1 MSVGGICNST
11 IDWFNQSA
19 CVSEQSQSE
28 RRAGGPY
35 LAVNPTRDT
44 RSKSNSSNTPPA
56 VDAVNLMRVAHTYRQ
71 AEIHTWL
78 CMHTTSKL

>member
-1 MSVGGICNST
+1 MSVGGICNT
-11 IDWFNQSA
+11 IDWFNQTS

-44 RSKSNSSNTPPA
+44 RSKSNSSNTPP
-56 VDAVNLMRVAHTYRQ
+56 VDAANLMRVAHTYRQ

-78 CMHTTSKL
+78 YMHTTCKL